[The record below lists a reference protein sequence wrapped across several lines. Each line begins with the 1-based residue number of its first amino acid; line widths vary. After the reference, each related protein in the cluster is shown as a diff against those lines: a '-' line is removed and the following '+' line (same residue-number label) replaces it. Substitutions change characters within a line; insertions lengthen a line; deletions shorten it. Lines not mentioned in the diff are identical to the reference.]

1 MTAERPVAAPNARA
15 ARISG
20 VVFAMAGTAVVL
32 GGVISILAGTP
43 TAARDL
49 VPVSG
54 LGDAVARSGQLGP
67 LFAAT
72 AAALVAGVVAILLAG
87 RRLDPRAAAIEL
99 IVLGL
104 AVDICIGGAIGR
116 IGYTTDGTVLP
127 AAVVSLMGGSFM
139 VAGGLVAL
147 LGLEREAPP

>member
-32 GGVISILAGTP
+32 GGVISILTGTP

-54 LGDAVARSGQLGP
+54 PGDAVARFGQLGP

-72 AAALVAGVVAILLAG
+72 AAALVAGVVAVLLAW
-87 RRLDPRAAAIEL
+87 RRLHPRAAAIEL
-99 IVLGL
+99 IVLGV
-104 AVDICIGGAIGR
+104 AIDFCVGGAIR
-116 IGYTTDGTVLP
+116 RVGYAADGTVLP
-127 AAVVSLMGGSFM
+127 AAVVCLMGGSFM

-147 LGLEREAPP
+147 LGRERAARP